1 MVSTEYPPM
10 KGGVGRYCKKLV
22 DSLRKKDVEILV
34 VSNEHGEG
42 ELNGISPYNVD
53 NSQVFLRLVNEIKP
67 DLVHIQYEQGMYGM
81 HLDPLN
87 PGRTHTNI
95 DLFYHECKV
104 PIVSTF
110 HSAYTFSQWMNLIV
124 PLVNRRFGKVGTY
137 LGMAYD
143 YWTHLINYRSF
154 SLLNKQ
160 KLGPRKAGIV
170 FSKYLASLIPGTRLI
185 YHGAEPSVWP
195 PPEKKEVRRI
205 FSLPEE
211 TNIALAS
218 GFMTATKGWD
228 IISRMK
234 IPEGWKIV
242 INSSRNHYNKER
254 HGLRF
259 DNPGVID
266 LQKGFLDDRQHS
278 LLFYC
283 ADALILPY
291 RVSSG
296 SGVMFDGFAHRLPF
310 VSSNIDFFR
319 EFSEMGL
326 GLSVKRHPLEF
337 ANALLKLE
345 WNMEKYKNAVETFSK
360 NLTWEEVSK
369 HHISLYN
376 LILNSPDSSFSKKKI
391 FL

>member
-1 MVSTEYPPM
+1 M
-10 KGGVGRYCKKLV
+10 
-22 DSLRKKDVEILV
+22 
-34 VSNEHGEG
+34 
-42 ELNGISPYNVD
+42 
-53 NSQVFLRLVNEIKP
+53 
-67 DLVHIQYEQGMYGM
+67 
-81 HLDPLN
+81 
-87 PGRTHTNI
+87 
-95 DLFYHECKV
+95 
-104 PIVSTF
+104 
-110 HSAYTFSQWMNLIV
+110 
-124 PLVNRRFGKVGTY
+124 
-137 LGMAYD
+137 
-143 YWTHLINYRSF
+143 
-154 SLLNKQ
+154 
-160 KLGPRKAGIV
+160 
-170 FSKYLASLIPGTRLI
+170 I

-195 PPEKKEVRRI
+195 PPKKKEARQI

-218 GFMTATKGWD
+218 GFITATKGWD
-228 IISRMK
+228 IIRRMK

-254 HGLRF
+254 HDITF

-278 LLFYC
+278 LLFHS

-291 RVSSG
+291 RVSAC

-326 GLSVKRHPLEF
+326 GLSVKRDPLEF
-337 ANALLKLE
+337 SNALLKLE
-345 WNMEKYKNAVETFSK
+345 RNMEKYKSAVETFSK

-369 HHISLYN
+369 NHISLYN
-376 LILNSPDSSFSKKKI
+376 LILNSPDSSLSNKNI